1 MGVTVTFAALL
12 ELMREQL
19 VEIVQAEP
27 YQPLHVRR
35 VEGNPDAGTIEEAE
49 ITTA

>member
-1 MGVTVTFAALL
+1 
-12 ELMREQL
+12 L

-27 YQPLHVRR
+27 FQPLHVRR
-35 VEGNPDAGTIEEAE
+35 VEGNPEAGALDDYE